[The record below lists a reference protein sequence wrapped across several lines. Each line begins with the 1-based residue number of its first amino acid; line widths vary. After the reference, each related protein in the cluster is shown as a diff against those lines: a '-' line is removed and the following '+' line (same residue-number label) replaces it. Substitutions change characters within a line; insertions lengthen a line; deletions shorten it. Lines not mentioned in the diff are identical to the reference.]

1 MQIDPDT
8 IETITKEEMDL
19 IETEM
24 RIASE
29 EEEPGKAKEDK
40 IEITKDLPSIITM
53 TEEGLATEKDLTI
66 T

>member
-8 IETITKEEMDL
+8 IETITKEEMGL

-24 RIASE
+24 KIASE
-29 EEEPGKAKEDK
+29 EEEPGKEKEDK
-40 IEITKDLPSIITM
+40 IDIMKDHPSITTM